1 MFRISILELAFTCAL
16 ILLVL
21 VVPIMVAR
29 FQARMDGRLKDIE
42 KKLDN
47 KKQQ

>member
-21 VVPIMVAR
+21 VVTIMVAR
-29 FQARMDGRLKDIE
+29 FQAHMDSRLKDIE
-42 KKLDN
+42 KKIDK

>member
-16 ILLVL
+16 ILLIRVI
-21 VVPIMVAR
+21 PIMVAR
-29 FQARMDGRLKDIE
+29 FQARMDSRLKDIE
-42 KKLDN
+42 KKIDK